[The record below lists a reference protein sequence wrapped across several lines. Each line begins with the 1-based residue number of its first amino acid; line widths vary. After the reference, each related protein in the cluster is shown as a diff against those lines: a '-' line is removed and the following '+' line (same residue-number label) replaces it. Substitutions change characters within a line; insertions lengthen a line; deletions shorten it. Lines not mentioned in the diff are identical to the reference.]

1 MNDTNKKG
9 SLIAVLAIILV
20 VAVIGG
26 VCFGVVNAIGSISDS
41 LKDKLDSI
49 ESDTSEGV
57 PQEPITPPDDSSDS
71 GEAPDDGADSGETP
85 DDGADSGETPD
96 DGTDTDEIIEFV
108 YGVDDPSSVEVC
120 LRINNTADKVCS
132 GVGFYKLKPN
142 TSYTFYWQLDENYED
157 YGFYIPLSK
166 FDGEN
171 NYYFRYFDSSAAIST
186 SKAII
191 ANQLSYLV
199 YNTEGITLTTNDE
212 GLANIMVF
220 ECDKTVYQE
229 YGSEFWNV
237 LRSLIKSFK
246 AVEVQ

>member
-26 VCFGVVNAIGSISDS
+26 VCFGVVNAIGNISDS

-57 PQEPITPPDDSSDS
+57 PQEPIIPPDDSSDS
-71 GEAPDDGADSGETP
+71 GEA
-85 DDGADSGETPD
+85 PD

-108 YGVDDPSSVEVC
+108 YGVDDPSSVDVAA
-120 LRINNTADKVCS
+120 RIDNTNNKVCS
-132 GVGFYKLKPN
+132 GIGFFKLKPN

-157 YGFYIPLSK
+157 YGFYIPLAE
-166 FDGEN
+166 FDGKN
-171 NYYFRYFDSSAAIST
+171 KYYSTYFDSSGVSSG
-186 SKAII
+186 SKYVYSE
-191 ANQLSYLV
+191 QLSYIV
-199 YNTEGITLTTNDE
+199 RNTEGITLTTNDE
-212 GLANIMVF
+212 GLVNIMVY

-229 YGSEFWNV
+229 YGSEFGNV